1 MPLLKQ
7 EQVWYS
13 SCCHNGGDQRI
24 YDMKRINKKLGN
36 PSLCSNRVLWFP
48 SPVLLLIFHVL
59 WLDLIL
65 NECSETPFVFG
76 KVGAVSSFKKRKGGI
91 GTKGEM

>member
-1 MPLLKQ
+1 MYIELFLYFMCHPVAIMPLLKQ

-13 SCCHNGGDQRI
+13 SCCHNGADQRI

-36 PSLCSNRVLWFP
+36 PSLCSNQVLRFP

-59 WLDLIL
+59 WLDI
-65 NECSETPFVFG
+65 
-76 KVGAVSSFKKRKGGI
+76 
-91 GTKGEM
+91 